1 MDRPIQLNA
10 NARKGLLVAA
20 ICFHVL
26 VGAMAFVHAPDPAP
40 DFDRYYQI
48 ATGTGRPYVDYQV
61 EHPIGTWL
69 VFKALA
75 APGSRGAFARGVV
88 LLNGCADA
96 VIVVSLLG
104 AWGAPAAAYYAV
116 VAAPIADLLFNR
128 IDLWSMAA
136 ATLAVAAWRTRR
148 SDASAVAL
156 AVGASLKLWPLI
168 LATSLLQRPSSQ
180 PRYAGT
186 RPVRAV
192 VIFAL
197 TGGAL
202 AALALTLAGGRAIFE
217 VLTFRSATGWQIES
231 MVGSVLH
238 LFGGASSGPIRLE
251 SGSWRIGLMGGR
263 MSIAA
268 FAAAGPVCIWV
279 TWLGFRRQMPGTGW
293 LAAVSILFSFSA
305 LLSAQYVGWLIP
317 GGALAWVEG
326 NRRSA
331 LLAACAVVLTQL
343 FWMFYGA
350 VLSGARFA
358 LALVVI
364 RNVVVIVLAIDA
376 SRSLLEADLQTKLPP
391 V

>member
-1 MDRPIQLNA
+1 MA
-10 NARKGLLVAA
+10 
-20 ICFHVL
+20 FHMF
-26 VGAMAFVHAPDPAP
+26 VGAKAFVQAPEPAP

-88 LLNGCADA
+88 ILNGCADA
-96 VIVVSLLG
+96 IIVVSLLG
-104 AWGAPAAAYYAV
+104 AWGTPAAAYYAV

-148 SDASAVAL
+148 TCTSAVAL

-180 PRYAGT
+180 PLSQPRDAGAA
-186 RPVRAV
+186 RIRAGA
-192 VIFAL
+192 IFAL
-197 TGGAL
+197 GGSAL
-202 AALALTLAGGRAIFE
+202 AALALTLAGGRAILD

-238 LFGGASSGPIRLE
+238 LFGGASAGPIRLE

-263 MSIAA
+263 VSIAA
-268 FAAAGPVCIWV
+268 FAAAAPVCIWA
-279 TWLGFRRQMPGTGW
+279 TWRGFRRQMPGTGW

-317 GGALAWVEG
+317 GGALAWAEG

-331 LLAACAVVLTQL
+331 LLAACAVFLTQL

-350 VLSGARFA
+350 VLSGDRFA

-364 RNVVVIVLAIDA
+364 RNVVLIALAIDA
-376 SRSLLEADLQTKLPP
+376 SATLVRSLLEADLQTKLPP